1 VVIDLNRDGELRYGQ
16 VTMDVNGD
24 GLLDVTKWAG
34 AQDGVLVWDKFA
46 DGLVHDNSQYA
57 FAQYATTYRMDALG
71 QARSATDLEGLA
83 DAFDSNRDGV
93 FDAQDAQFAEFKVW
107 QDANQNGVSDAG
119 EVRSLV
125 DWGISSINLLSD
137 GVARTPAAGVI
148 EAGQTL
154 AMAADGTS
162 VLVADAAFAYSAMD
176 YRIGGGELSLQ
187 GSQMKLHLSSLVS
200 QHGAIDHVD
209 LNGSGANTL
218 QISLQD
224 VLLGSASG
232 RLRVTGN
239 ADDNVQLDA
248 NAWTNSGRVVFEN
261 GHRYAVFNANQDVA
275 AQLLLDKQLLCH
287 VL

>member
-1 VVIDLNRDGELRYGQ
+1 
-16 VTMDVNGD
+16 
-24 GLLDVTKWAG
+24 
-34 AQDGVLVWDKFA
+34 VLVWDKYA

-57 FAQYATTYRMDALG
+57 FAQYGG
-71 QARSATDLEGLA
+71 QTSADSGSEPLLAKDSAAGAASHTDLDGLRA
-83 DAFDSNRDGV
+83 GFDSNHDGV
-93 FDAQDAQFAEFKVW
+93 FDVQDAKFAEFKVW
-107 QDANQNGVSDAG
+107 QDLDQDGVSDAG

-137 GVARTPAAGVI
+137 GVVRAPAEGVV

-176 YRIGGGELSLQ
+176 YRIGGGQLSLQ
-187 GSQMKLHLSSLVS
+187 GSQMKLHLSSVVS

-224 VLLGSASG
+224 VLLGSASC

-239 ADDNVQLDA
+239 ADDTVQLDT

-261 GHRYAVFNANQDVA
+261 GHSYAVFNANQDVA
-275 AQLLLDKQLLCH
+275 AQLLLDQQLLCH